1 MSRSYELD
9 RLKAEQDA
17 AFQRK
22 QEAYQ
27 NYKCA
32 KESTDIAHDVMQR
45 AWDERVRA
53 REKMNEAF
61 EQRKESFE
69 HHDSVWGEY
78 ARIRDY
84 NNSQIE
90 SLKYDADYEHRAMQD
105 CFDRA
110 SDAYT
115 YGNKSE
121 APILSQEGHEHKE
134 RRDELNAE
142 ISRLANEVKSAKASA
157 EMRAPKVDS
166 SSFESAKAEFERLKE
181 IHESAQTEFK
191 NQKAERDRLKCIF
204 DALQEEHMRC
214 QKAFQNRLA
223 LIKSDNQ
230 RERDTILDKAG
241 IAYYEREDAKIVQ
254 KNDGTTQIYHGGVG
268 GGDGLGHGHTAID
281 NNGNVTYARGAFE
294 EHGGEN
300 YVESRLAIGTDYFDG
315 KPAKVRQKPGKPEGW
330 RDVFFVNSGNIG
342 DDIGHGHIVL
352 DPDNNVHYYRDVWQE
367 HRDENGR
374 RDDFLIDEDADIKN
388 KVILIEY
395 NI

>member
-1 MSRSYELD
+1 MSRSHELD

-53 REKMNEAF
+53 REKMNDAF
-61 EQRKESFE
+61 EQRKDSFE

-142 ISRLANEVKSAKASA
+142 ISRLANEVKSAKTYA
-157 EMRAPKVDS
+157 EIHAPRVDS
-166 SSFESAKAEFERLKE
+166 SGFESAKAEFEQLKE
-181 IHESAQTEFK
+181 VHESAQREFQ
-191 NQKAERDRLKCIF
+191 NLKAEQERLKSIF
-204 DALQEEHMRC
+204 GDLHAEHLRC
-214 QKAFQNRLA
+214 KEAFQKKLREIKQDKQMPKDGTYEGFFEGVPAIIKISDSENSCQMQIYYGGKDRPDGEGHNHVNVVKDELRFWRENGTVIYQADKNIQINRL
-223 LIKSDNQ
+223 
-230 RERDTILDKAG
+230 
-241 IAYYEREDAKIVQ
+241 
-254 KNDGTTQIYHGGVG
+254 
-268 GGDGLGHGHTAID
+268 
-281 NNGNVTYARGAFE
+281 
-294 EHGGEN
+294 
-300 YVESRLAIGTDYFDG
+300 
-315 KPAKVRQKPGKPEGW
+315 
-330 RDVFFVNSGNIG
+330 
-342 DDIGHGHIVL
+342 
-352 DPDNNVHYYRDVWQE
+352 
-367 HRDENGR
+367 
-374 RDDFLIDEDADIKN
+374 
-388 KVILIEY
+388 
-395 NI
+395 